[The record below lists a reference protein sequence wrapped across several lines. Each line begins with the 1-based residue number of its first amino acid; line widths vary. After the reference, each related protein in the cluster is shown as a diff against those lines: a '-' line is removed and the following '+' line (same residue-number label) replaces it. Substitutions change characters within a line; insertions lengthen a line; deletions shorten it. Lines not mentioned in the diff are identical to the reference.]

1 MATYKCYYQNK
12 DHVVDELLAALLL
25 RPSYGFHELFQV
37 VYARLKAR
45 KLKNIPE
52 DNVRL
57 RLYEKLHGLVAEGLA
72 EKREKRYSGVQC
84 ALGKRVEC
92 MATSRAF
99 QLERKKA
106 LGCTSS
112 PDSAAGDSGFRLES
126 A

>member
-57 RLYEKLHGLVAEGLA
+57 RLYEKLHGLVAEGLVD
-72 EKREKRYSGVQC
+72 KREKRYAAVQD
-84 ALGKRVEC
+84 ALRERVEH

-99 QLERKKA
+99 QLERKQA
-106 LGCTSS
+106 LGCTLS
-112 PDSAAGDSGFRLES
+112 PASAAERLGD
-126 A
+126 